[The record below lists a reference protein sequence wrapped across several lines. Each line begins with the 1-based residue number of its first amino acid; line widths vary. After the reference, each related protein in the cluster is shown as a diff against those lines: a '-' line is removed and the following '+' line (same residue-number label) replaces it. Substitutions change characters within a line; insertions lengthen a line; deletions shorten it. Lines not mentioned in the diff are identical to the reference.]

1 MSFQNLK
8 DADSAPPNLFE
19 ALNLASV
26 YLANN
31 QVPVE
36 EIGKVIQACHSAIA
50 GLDKPAEQPVETV
63 ALTPAQIRKSVRDE
77 ALVSFID
84 GKPYKS
90 LKRHLTK
97 HGLDP
102 AGYRQRFGLPP
113 EYPMT
118 APAYSRQRSALAKQS
133 GLGVRAAGASEAA

>member
-8 DADSAPPNLFE
+8 DADPAPPHLFE
-19 ALNLASV
+19 ALNLAGV

-36 EIGKVIQACHSAIA
+36 KLGEVIKACHSAIA
-50 GLDKPAEQPVETV
+50 GLAQPVEQPVETTT
-63 ALTPAQIRKSVRDE
+63 LTPAQIRKSVRDD
-77 ALVSFID
+77 AIVSFID

-118 APAYSRQRSALAKQS
+118 APAYSRRRSDLAKQS
-133 GLGVRAAGASEAA
+133 GLGLRAVDASEAA